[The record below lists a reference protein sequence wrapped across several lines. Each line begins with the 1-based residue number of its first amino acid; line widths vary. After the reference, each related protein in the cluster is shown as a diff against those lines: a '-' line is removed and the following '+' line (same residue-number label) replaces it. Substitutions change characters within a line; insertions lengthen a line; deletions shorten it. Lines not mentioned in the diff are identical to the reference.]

1 MNMMKPTSF
10 AFLAA
15 LLLLPSIGF
24 ADRFR
29 DQSVPIAS
37 VSELDLGRYLG
48 KWYEIARYPNWFE
61 RGCQGVTAEYSLR
74 DDGKIT
80 VLNTCRKG
88 APDGPEKTAEGLA
101 WVVAPGQLE
110 VTFTPLLPF
119 INGDYWVLHIEPD
132 YSMAVVGAPKGS
144 TGWVLA
150 RTPEIGEDAYARALA
165 ALAANGYDTARLEQV
180 AH

>member
-1 MNMMKPTSF
+1 MKRA
-10 AFLAA
+10 AFA
-15 LLLLPSIGF
+15 LLSALMITPTAGL
-24 ADRFR
+24 AERYRDR
-29 DQSVPIAS
+29 SVPIAS
-37 VSELDLGRYLG
+37 VPELDLARYLG
-48 KWYEIARYPNWFE
+48 TWYEIARYPNWFE
-61 RGCQGVTAEYSLR
+61 KGCQGVTAEYSLR
-74 DDGKIT
+74 DDGRIT

-132 YSMAVVGAPKGS
+132 YSVAVVGAPKGS

-150 RTPEIGEDAYARALA
+150 RSPEIGEGVFTRALA
-165 ALAANGYDTARLEQV
+165 ALEANGYDTERLEKV